1 MKLLLD
7 TCAFLWFINGDGRLS
22 QNALQAIQSQGNV
35 RYVSVGSLWE
45 IAIKTG
51 LGKLQLSMTLP
62 ELVRDHVNANA
73 MSVLSIKPTNLERQ
87 RSLPRHHSDPFDR
100 LLLAQALTDNLTII
114 SGDRHFPQY
123 GVSLIW

>member
-7 TCAFLWFINGDGRLS
+7 TCAFLWFIKGDSRLS
-22 QNALQAIQSQGNV
+22 QKALQEIQSQRNT

-45 IAIKTG
+45 IAIKAG
-51 LGKLQLSMTLP
+51 LGKLQLGMTLP
-62 ELVRDHVNANA
+62 ELVRDHVRANA
-73 MSVLSIKPTNLERQ
+73 MSVLSIKPAHLECQ
-87 RSLPRHHSDPFDR
+87 RSLHRYHNDPFDR

-114 SGDRHFPQY
+114 SCDRHFPQY